1 VRAANPDP
9 PRQRVPRSRGAVGR
23 REPGGRVQDSDEAV
37 GATRSRGDGA
47 GCSAGDWLRQVSA
60 VVLAVVSWHC
70 VAALAGPIEV
80 KARREGEAVLVE
92 ASAQVHAD
100 PQVAW
105 EVLTA
110 YDRYAE
116 FVPDL
121 KSSRV
126 LARAGDTT
134 IVEQKG
140 EARFLVFHFPLE
152 VVLAVTEQP
161 PHSVSAR
168 AISGN
173 FREMTG
179 VYQLTADGDS
189 LRLTY
194 TGRLVPAFR
203 LLPLI
208 GVPALRAAVERQFT
222 ALVREI
228 GRRAAIDGSPAEAR

>member
-1 VRAANPDP
+1 MCPPSSGAA
-9 PRQRVPRSRGAVGR
+9 RR
-23 REPGGRVQDSDEAV
+23 REPSGRVRDSREAV
-37 GATRSRGDGA
+37 APTRLRGDGA
-47 GCSAGDWLRQVSA
+47 RCSAVDWLRKVSA
-60 VVLAVVSWHC
+60 AVLAVVAWHC
-70 VAALAGPIEV
+70 VAAPAGPIEV
-80 KARREGEAVLVE
+80 KAHREGEAVLVE

-100 PQVAW
+100 PQLAW

-126 LARAGDTT
+126 LARAGGTT

-140 EARFLVFHFPLE
+140 EARFLLFHFPLE

-161 PHSVSAR
+161 PNSVSAR

-179 VYQLTADGDS
+179 VYQLTEDGDS

-194 TGRLVPAFR
+194 HGRLVPAFR
-203 LLPLI
+203 LVPLL

-228 GRRAAIDGSPAEAR
+228 GRRAAVDGSPAAGR